1 MLKNSKFY
9 EFARAN
15 FDSPLDCTTE
25 DATKNIALNRVSF
38 EVWRATNG
46 AHIETYLSIKEWKT
60 FVSLPL
66 R

>member
-1 MLKNSKFY
+1 MLKDSKFY

-46 AHIETYLSIKEWKT
+46 AHIETYLSIKE
-60 FVSLPL
+60 
-66 R
+66 